1 MASTMQRLLVAIWL
15 LALPC
20 AVHAQAPTRILGS
33 VSAQSA
39 DDAELQNLLEEL
51 SRVGGLLAKANTP
64 SDIVSAAM
72 RQVDVLGQLAAKSKP
87 EERASWLRQMAD
99 TLQLAA
105 SNGPA
110 SDHAAFGRLA
120 SLSREVAQSMP
131 GSSLA
136 AYVAFRELGADYSAK
151 ISSPDVDVTKAQQA
165 WHDRLTLF
173 VQSYPE
179 AEDAPTA
186 MMELA
191 AVSESLGQKS
201 EARSWYQQVAQNFPG
216 KPAGLQAQGNLR
228 WTDLQGHVLH
238 LTLPLLFTDN
248 DQQDEPFDIEELRGK
263 VVIVCFWSNREPRS
277 SEELG
282 ELNRLATQYR
292 TNGLRLLCVNMD
304 GTPKEARMFLGGSQG
319 AAVHVFQRG
328 GLQGALALRYGL
340 TALPKL
346 VLVGRDGKVLLQPAG
361 IAELQEFLR
370 EGFAPSRNQESG
382 TRNQ

>member
-1 MASTMQRLLVAIWL
+1 MGSTMQRLLVAVWL

-20 AVHAQAPTRILGS
+20 AVQAQAPTRNLGS
-33 VSAQSA
+33 VSGQSA
-39 DDAELQNLLEEL
+39 DDAELQNLLNEL
-51 SRVGGLLAKANTP
+51 SRVGGFLAKANTP
-64 SDIVSAAM
+64 SDIISAAM
-72 RQVDVLGQLAAKSKP
+72 RQVEVLSQLAAKSKP
-87 EERASWLRQMAD
+87 EERTSWLRQIAD

-110 SDHAAFGRLA
+110 SDHAALDRLA

-136 AYVAFRELGADYSAK
+136 AYIAFRELGADYSAK

-165 WHDRLTLF
+165 WHDRLVAF

-191 AVSESLGQKS
+191 AVSESLGRKD
-201 EARSWYQQVAQNFPG
+201 EARSWYQQVAKSFPG
-216 KPAGLQAQGNLR
+216 KPAGMQAQGNLH
-228 WTDLQGHVLH
+228 WLDLQGQVLH
-238 LTLPLLFTDN
+238 LALPLLFTDN

-277 SEELG
+277 GEELAG
-282 ELNRLATQYR
+282 LNQLATQYR

-304 GTPKEARMFLGGSQG
+304 GTPKEARMFLGGQQG
-319 AAVHVFQRG
+319 PAVHVFQRG
-328 GLQGALALRYGL
+328 GVQGSLALRYGL

-346 VLVGRDGKVLLQPAG
+346 VLVGRDGKVILQPAG
-361 IAELQEFLR
+361 IADLQEFLR

-382 TRNQ
+382 IRNQ